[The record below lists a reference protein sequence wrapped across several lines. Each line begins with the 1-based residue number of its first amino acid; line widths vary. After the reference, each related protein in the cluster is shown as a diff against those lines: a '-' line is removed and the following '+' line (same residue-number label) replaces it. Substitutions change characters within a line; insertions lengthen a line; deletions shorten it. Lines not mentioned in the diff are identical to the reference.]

1 MIFILAGSGAL
12 QPLSK
17 QMPEAQH
24 ENDEA
29 GHPDER
35 IYGGFPVH
43 FSAPYEQKVL
53 NAL

>member
-17 QMPEAQH
+17 QMPEAQR

-29 GHPDER
+29 GYPGER

-43 FSAPYEQKVL
+43 FSTPCEQEIL
-53 NAL
+53 NTL